1 MESTRTLAALKI
13 RNCDLDS
20 GTRKE
25 LVRATVKVAIAE
37 PREGTRASARAFS
50 NDFEAH
56 AGLPP
61 CTQEGETI
69 RGVLL
74 LPSLKPRTMRG
85 VLLEGGVGLQHKTKN
100 HDREGVVQS
109 DSVMILYTHLLHS
122 LH

>member
-1 MESTRTLAALKI
+1 MPQRFFIGLGHS
-13 RNCDLDS
+13 C
-20 GTRKE
+20 
-25 LVRATVKVAIAE
+25 
-37 PREGTRASARAFS
+37 TRASARAFS

-100 HDREGVVQS
+100 HDRDVNKRGRG
-109 DSVMILYTHLLHS
+109 
-122 LH
+122 